1 MAFLSASGEPSPQ
14 APSETAQNASHSNPL
29 SEITPQEVLAE
40 VNRFVE
46 AKGLREHRDAFR
58 KGALL
63 ARVQNVPDGFEDI
76 DLLSSE
82 EKEYI
87 RYEVSHKW
95 RSSPPLLYLLCG
107 LCAGCAIVQGM
118 DQTVINGAQA
128 FYFKEFGIKD
138 PLMQG
143 FLNGAP
149 YASAALLGC
158 WLNAPLN
165 DKFGRRGTIFVS
177 CCIAAL
183 TGIIQAASS
192 SWVDFMIGRLVLGI
206 AVGAKSSTTPIY
218 AAESAP
224 KEVRG
229 ALTMMWQMWTAFGI
243 MIGYAASLGFQNCD
257 FLGENSQ
264 WRWMIGVS
272 SFPPIVVGALVYMLP
287 DSPRWYMDKGNYKKA
302 FESMRKLRRHDI
314 QAARDIYLAHTYLEA
329 EKQSKDGKN
338 LLRELFTVRRNW
350 RAAQSAWFL
359 NVIAYYSTRI
369 FTDAGFSRDVALT
382 ASFGCGVLN
391 WLGALPAVLTID
403 RFGRRNLLLATL
415 PLLSISLLWTAGS
428 FQVQDPQLRTSLV
441 ITSVYVFMFIYS
453 PGLGPVPFTYSAEAF
468 PLHIRALGMAS
479 ATAVTWALNFLISFS
494 WPKMMEAMTPT
505 GGFCWYGAWNAVG
518 FVFAYF
524 LVPETKGRTLE
535 ELDEV
540 FSLRNR
546 DHALHYWKRLKWG
559 ALKLA
564 RVDAEPVPP
573 LYEGEGPQ
581 EPKPSNA

>member
-1 MAFLSASGEPSPQ
+1 
-14 APSETAQNASHSNPL
+14 
-29 SEITPQEVLAE
+29 
-40 VNRFVE
+40 
-46 AKGLREHRDAFR
+46 
-58 KGALL
+58 
-63 ARVQNVPDGFEDI
+63 
-76 DLLSSE
+76 
-82 EKEYI
+82 
-87 RYEVSHKW
+87 
-95 RSSPPLLYLLCG
+95 
-107 LCAGCAIVQGM
+107 
-118 DQTVINGAQA
+118 
-128 FYFKEFGIKD
+128 
-138 PLMQG
+138 MQG

-165 DKFGRRGTIFVS
+165 DKFGRRGTIFIS

-192 SWVDFMIGRLVLGI
+192 GWVDFMIGRLVLGI

-224 KEVRG
+224 KEIRG

-243 MIGYAASLGFQNCD
+243 MVGYAASLGFQNCD

-272 SFPPIVVGALVYMLP
+272 SFPPIVVGALVYLLP
-287 DSPRWYMDKGNYKKA
+287 DSPRWYMDKENYKKA

-338 LLRELFTVRRNW
+338 LLKELVTVRRNW
-350 RAAQSAWFL
+350 RAAQSAWFCMFMQQFCGGIHDPRPFL
-359 NVIAYYSTRI
+359 CVTWLLTRVTTVNVIAYYSTRI

-441 ITSVYVFMFIYS
+441 IASVYVFMFIYS

-540 FSLRNR
+540 FSVRNR
-546 DHALHYWKRLKWG
+546 DHALYYWRRLKYG
-559 ALKLA
+559 VLKLA
-564 RVDAEPVPP
+564 RVDVEPVPP
-573 LYEGEGPQ
+573 LYEVEGPQ